1 MKRIAPEWND
11 ILVQCQVKPITA
23 AIWSEIFAA
32 VVDENTF
39 SAGDAEIDDF
49 LGQVL
54 HESAM
59 LEHLEENLNYSAE
72 RLTQVWPTRFPTV
85 EDAEPYARNPVAL
98 ANNVYYKR
106 LGNDERG
113 DGWKFRGRGVIQV
126 TGKSNYATV
135 ARLTGIDCLN
145 TPELLAEPMYAL
157 RSAIAWWEGHVPDE
171 AMGNITKVTRRVN
184 GGTNG
189 LAHRTQITADA
200 AAAIGAGAHPSG
212 GNATT

>member
-1 MKRIAPEWND
+1 MKRIAPEWYD
-11 ILVQCQVKPITA
+11 ILIQCQVKPFTA

-32 VVDENTF
+32 EVDERAF

-59 LEHLEENLNYSAE
+59 LERLEENLSYSAE
-72 RLTQVWPTRFPTV
+72 RLTQVWPNRFPTV
-85 EDAEPYARNPVAL
+85 EDARPYSHNPRAL

-106 LGNDERG
+106 LGNNERE
-113 DGWKFRGRGVIQV
+113 DGWKFRGRGLIQV

-157 RSAIAWWEGHVPDE
+157 RSAIAWWEGAVPDE
-171 AMGNITKVTRRVN
+171 AMGNITKVTRHVN
-184 GGTNG
+184 GGVNG
-189 LAHRTQITADA
+189 LAHRTQLTAIA
-200 AAAIGAGAHPSG
+200 GAAIAGSNEAQV
-212 GNATT
+212 